1 MIEIH
6 YENSHKLVLL
16 PPPRSRVKSIWS
28 PTTSTPTGLAK
39 CVTRESEI
47 TTSSP
52 TITEFYTKD

>member
-1 MIEIH
+1 MIKIH
-6 YENSHKLVLL
+6 YENGHKLVLL
-16 PPPRSRVKSIWS
+16 PLLDQRFKSIRS